1 MALLYWNCQLT
12 LFIALRICK
21 TIFIVRC
28 STLICG
34 PWSPYNNFTQEEW
47 WILVAVCETIRHLVC
62 IVCRLVVRKDL
73 ADLFLSVG
81 VGVIGGLEAA
91 IHSFR
96 YCYNKCAVKIDMHNA
111 FTKCILSG
119 LSLVE
124 SPSTYLKF
132 IVGVISIHLICKMDL
147 LAFKCTRGV

>member
-1 MALLYWNCQLT
+1 VALLCWNCQLT

-47 WILVAVCETIRHLVC
+47 WILVAVCEAIRRLVC

-96 YCYNKCAVKIDMHNA
+96 
-111 FTKCILSG
+111 
-119 LSLVE
+119 
-124 SPSTYLKF
+124 
-132 IVGVISIHLICKMDL
+132 
-147 LAFKCTRGV
+147 